1 MKLSKRVMDDIDK
14 LNQFALNQQFKDI
27 QIKDLQ
33 YNLQQFKKNK
43 HNFNNTQSTGSSTM
57 RGANGINGADQD
69 QLSPEEMMMNA
80 MLAGGTGANGTTIG
94 CKYCNGFINTQG
106 GYFIHEDSCVYDAA
120 EYCSEIEENDELDES
135 ESEIDRYVDQFKAK
149 LELIITDKRMK
160 PNVSHNWIRSLRETL
175 EKMKS
180 GSNVSGACNSD
191 ALSSAEAKKSSAPS
205 SQQKAK

>member
-43 HNFNNTQSTGSSTM
+43 HNFNNTQSTGSSTK
-57 RGANGINGADQD
+57 RGVGGLNGNDHDQM
-69 QLSPEEMMMNA
+69 SPEEMMMNA
-80 MLAGGTGANGTTIG
+80 MMSGGNGTIG

-106 GYFIHEDSCVYDAA
+106 GYFIHEDNCMYDAA
-120 EYCSEIEENDELDES
+120 EYCSEIDENDELDES
-135 ESEIDRYVDQFKAK
+135 EGEIDRYVDQFRAK
-149 LELIITDKRMK
+149 LELNISARRLK
-160 PNVSHNWIRSLRETL
+160 PNVTHDWIISLKDTL

-180 GSNVSGACNSD
+180 GSNVSGGSCNSD
-191 ALSSAEAKKSSAPS
+191 ASSTAAEAKHSRAPS
-205 SQQKAK
+205 NQKRTQ